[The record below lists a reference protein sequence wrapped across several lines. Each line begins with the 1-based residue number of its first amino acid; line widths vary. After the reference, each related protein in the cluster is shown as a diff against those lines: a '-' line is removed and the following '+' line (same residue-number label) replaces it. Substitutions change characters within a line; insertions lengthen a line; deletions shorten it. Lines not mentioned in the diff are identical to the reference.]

1 MLQSCIPSKHTHT
14 SYVSNILL
22 SSLADSWSIRGLD
35 SCGANKSTIQHNP
48 TNMLLLLL
56 SDFRE
61 HREPASE
68 MSIAKRLCAWLLC
81 SFSPRNSDLGWS
93 RMEVRGATEQKSLK
107 WRQFMKTWY
116 DIVQHDNTIYVY
128 TYIIII
134 YIYNILYMISELNRI
149 DMNRRWCWRNFTLF
163 GSKRSSARKRSILT
177 AWNPGFQRAGLC
189 NRRGAPSQQD
199 PTRECYFRVIV
210 PHIKTLKNNLKQ

>member
-1 MLQSCIPSKHTHT
+1 LYSVTILYTVKTHTHT

-35 SCGANKSTIQHNP
+35 SCGANKSTSLHNP

-68 MSIAKRLCAWLLC
+68 MSMAKRLCAWLLC
-81 SFSPRNSDLGWS
+81 SFSPRNSDLGWKRTVVQHWS
-93 RMEVRGATEQKSLK
+93 HWSEG
-107 WRQFMKTWY
+107 TWWKHY
-116 DIVQHDNTIYVY
+116 IVQHDSLFDPFIYQY
-128 TYIIII
+128 QNWI
-134 YIYNILYMISELNRI
+134 ELTWI
-149 DMNRRWCWRNFTLF
+149 DIWCWRNFTLF

-177 AWNPGFQRAGLC
+177 AWNPGFQKGWAL
-189 NRRGAPSQQD
+189 QQARSSE
-199 PTRECYFRVIV
+199 PTRSKKRMV
-210 PHIKTLKNNLKQ
+210 L

>member
-1 MLQSCIPSKHTHT
+1 
-14 SYVSNILL
+14 
-22 SSLADSWSIRGLD
+22 
-35 SCGANKSTIQHNP
+35 
-48 TNMLLLLL
+48 MLLLLL

-128 TYIIII
+128 TYIII

-210 PHIKTLKNNLKQ
+210 PHIKNIKKQLETITMITMANSPVTACSDVSCASFKFSTFSARVSIIHCCHARRITSQSWTG